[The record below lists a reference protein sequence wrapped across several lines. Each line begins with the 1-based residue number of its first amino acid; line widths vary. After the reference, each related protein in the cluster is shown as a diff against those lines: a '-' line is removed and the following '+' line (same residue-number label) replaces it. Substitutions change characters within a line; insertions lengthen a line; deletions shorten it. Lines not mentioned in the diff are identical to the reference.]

1 MSQTQNTLPEDQ
13 FSFEDIVKKV
23 IAFKDLVVANWKLI
37 VAFTIF
43 GVISGYLVDIITK
56 KPKTYTSKIV
66 FNMDNGSASGGGGL
80 SDLAS
85 AFGLGGGGGAA
96 SSGLFSGENFL
107 ELLKTKNIYN
117 RALLTPVD
125 VNGKKVIFGNLLI
138 EKSGALDDE
147 WEDDEEMKTFR
158 FKHSDYEKL
167 TPKERS
173 RVRMLQSFLE
183 PLTSIANEN
192 KKSSLMTLAA
202 TTRNDTLSH
211 IWTNLFLKT
220 VTDFYIETKTK
231 KTREL
236 LGIMERRVDSLKSQL
251 YGTQRRYAQVVDQNQ
266 QVIMQ
271 QGMIEQQR
279 LSTNSAQLQG
289 MYQEAVRNLDN
300 LRFSMV
306 KESPLFTKIDDSEL
320 PIGADITLKGKGI
333 KLGGTIGLILALLF
347 VAGRDVV
354 KKLKDK
360 KNK

>member
-1 MSQTQNTLPEDQ
+1 MSQIQNVLPEDQ
-13 FSFEDIVKKV
+13 FSFEDIVRKIIV
-23 IAFKDLVVANWKLI
+23 FKDLIVANWK
-37 VAFTIF
+37 TIL
-43 GVISGYLVDIITK
+43 VITLLGLAIGYTIDILTK
-56 KPKTYTSKIV
+56 KPSTYTSRIL
-66 FNMDNGSASGGGGL
+66 FNMDNGTSGGGGL

-85 AFGLGGGGGAA
+85 AFGIGGG
-96 SSGLFSGENFL
+96 SSPSSSLFSGENFF

-117 RALLTPVD
+117 RAILSKVE
-125 VNGKKVIFGNLLI
+125 VNGKSVIFGNFLI
-138 EKSGALDDE
+138 EKSGGLQDE
-147 WEDDEEMKTFR
+147 WKDNEEMKRFR
-158 FKHSDYEKL
+158 FKETNYEKL
-167 TPKERS
+167 TANERS
-173 RVRMLQSFLE
+173 KIRMLQAFLE
-183 PLTSIANEN
+183 PLTSISNDN
-192 KKSSLMTLAA
+192 KKSSLMTMAA

-211 IWTNLFLKT
+211 VWTNLFLKT

-279 LSTNSAQLQG
+279 LNTNSAQLQG

-306 KESPLFTKIDDSEL
+306 KESPLFTRIDDSEL
-320 PIGADITLKGKGI
+320 PIGADVTLKGKGI
-333 KLGGTIGLILALLF
+333 KLGGTIGLVLALLF
-347 VAGRDVV
+347 VAGRDVIQ
-354 KKLKDK
+354 KLKDK

>member
-37 VAFTIF
+37 VALTIF
-43 GVISGYLVDIITK
+43 GVLIGYLVDIVTK

-66 FNMDNGSASGGGGL
+66 FNMDNGSSAGGAGL

-85 AFGLGGGGGAA
+85 AFGLGGGGAT
-96 SSGLFSGENFL
+96 SNGLFSGENFL

-117 RALLTPVD
+117 RAILAPVD
-125 VNGKKVIFGNLLI
+125 INGKKVIFGNFLI
-138 EKSGALDDE
+138 EKSGGLEDE
-147 WEDDEEMKTFR
+147 WEDDEEMKSFK
-158 FKHSDYEKL
+158 FKHSNYENL
-167 TPKERS
+167 TPLERS
-173 RVRMLQSFLE
+173 KVRMLQSFLE

-211 IWTNLFLKT
+211 VWTNLFLNT
-220 VTDFYIETKTK
+220 ITDFYIETKTK

-271 QGMIEQQR
+271 QGLIEQQR
-279 LSTNSAQLQG
+279 LNTNSTQLQS

-306 KESPLFTKIDDSEL
+306 KESPLFTRIDDSEL

-333 KLGGTIGLILALLF
+333 KLGGTIGLVLALLF
-347 VAGRDVV
+347 VAGRDVIQ
-354 KKLKDK
+354 KLKDK
-360 KNK
+360 KK

>member
-37 VAFTIF
+37 IAMTILGVVA
-43 GVISGYLVDIITK
+43 GYLTDIVTK
-56 KPKTYTSKIV
+56 KPDTYTSKIV
-66 FNMDNGSASGGGGL
+66 FNMDNGGSGGGGGL

-85 AFGLGGGGGAA
+85 AFGLGGGATA

-117 RALLTPVD
+117 RALLATVD
-125 VNGKKVIFGNLLI
+125 VGGKKVIFGNLVI
-138 EKSGALDDE
+138 EKSGGLKDEWKDDE
-147 WEDDEEMKTFR
+147 SMQTFK
-158 FKHSDYEKL
+158 FKHTDYSKF
-167 TPKERS
+167 TPEERS
-173 RVRMLQSFLE
+173 KVRTLQSFLE
-183 PLTSIANEN
+183 PLTSISNEN

-211 IWTNLFLKT
+211 VWTNLFLKT

-279 LSTNSAQLQG
+279 LSTNTAQLQG
-289 MYQEAVRNLDN
+289 LYQEAVRNLDN

-306 KESPLFTKIDDSEL
+306 KESPLFTRIDDSEL

-347 VAGRDVV
+347 VAGRDVI
-354 KKLKDK
+354 KKIKDK
-360 KNK
+360 NKN